1 MKITSIIDII
11 DGKLLN
17 SPSISFIYSFK
28 TNVSKV
34 KEGDL
39 FIAYNLD
46 DIQIAIQKGAFA
58 IILQNLYPIIDKE
71 IAWIK
76 VDNIETSLIKLVRY
90 KLAHFNLQAFYC
102 NDVSYEFF
110 KTFSSSSNKKVK
122 LIPTSF
128 KKFVSVLEDIDTET
142 ILVSNDKQIL
152 NKIYP
157 NNTNFEKE
165 DFLISNLLEH
175 SLFEVSFTFKNKYFQ
190 RIKIPSI
197 YLEYFI
203 RVYDFLNINEFD
215 DSKLRNSNLLR
226 TLFLDKNLNIVEF
239 GKSDK
244 FVITSNN
251 ISLVEKEIDYLKSK
265 FTYGKIIYITSSYID
280 FLPKEQI
287 LLKDISKLRDT
298 LKNNSFNA
306 SYIIGYEFEKIQ
318 QILSKEEKELTL
330 F

>member
-1 MKITSIIDII
+1 VKISSIIDII

-28 TNVSKV
+28 TDVSKV

-46 DIQIAIQKGAFA
+46 DIHIAIQKGAFA
-58 IILQNLYPIIDKE
+58 IILANIYPITDNE

-76 VDNIETSLIKLVRY
+76 VENLNTSIIKLIRY
-90 KLAHFNLQAFYC
+90 KLAHFNLNAFYS
-102 NDVSYEFF
+102 NDISCEFLKTLSSISNKNIKILPKNLKNF
-110 KTFSSSSNKKVK
+110 ISTLENVDDKTF
-122 LIPTSF
+122 LI
-128 KKFVSVLEDIDTET
+128 
-142 ILVSNDKQIL
+142 SNDDKIL

-157 NNTNFEKE
+157 NNTSFENENFI
-165 DFLISNLLEH
+165 ISNILEH
-175 SLFEVSFTFKNKYFQ
+175 SLFETSFTFKDKYFQ
-190 RIKIPSI
+190 RVKIPSI
-197 YLEYFI
+197 YIESFI
-203 RVYDFLNINEFD
+203 RVYEFLNISELD
-215 DSKLRNSNLLR
+215 DSKLKNSNLFK
-226 TLFLDKNLNIVEF
+226 TVFLDKSLNIVEF

-244 FVITSNN
+244 FLISSNN
-251 ISLVEKEIDYLKSK
+251 ISLVEKEVDYLKSK

-287 LLKDISKLRDT
+287 VLKDISELRNT

-306 SYIIGYEFEKIQ
+306 SYLVGFEFKEIN

>member
-17 SPSISFIYSFK
+17 SPSISFIHSFK
-28 TNVSKV
+28 TDVSKV

-46 DIQIAIQKGAFA
+46 DIQNAIDKGAFA
-58 IILQNLYPIIDKE
+58 IILQNIYPITDKE

-76 VDNIETSLIKLVRY
+76 VDDLYTSLIKLFRY
-90 KLAHFNLQAFYC
+90 KLAHFNLNAYYC
-102 NDVSYEFF
+102 NDISYELF
-110 KTFSSSSNKKVK
+110 KTFSSVSSKNIK
-122 LIPTSF
+122 LLPMDLN
-128 KKFVSVLEDIDTET
+128 KFVSIFDEIDDNT
-142 ILVSNDKQIL
+142 ILISNNDEVL

-157 NNTNFEKE
+157 NNTSFEKE
-165 DFLISNLLEH
+165 DLKISNLIEH
-175 SLFEVSFTFKNKYFQ
+175 SIFEVSFTFKDKYFQ

-197 YLEYFI
+197 YIENFI
-203 RVYDFLNINEFD
+203 RIYDFLNISEFD
-215 DSKLRNSNLLR
+215 DSKIKNLNLFK
-226 TLFLDKNLNIVEF
+226 TTFLDKGLNIVEF

-244 FVITSNN
+244 FLISSNKL
-251 ISLVEKEIDYLKSK
+251 SLVEREITYLKNK
-265 FTYGKIIYITSSYID
+265 FTYGKIIYITFSYTN

-287 LLKDISKLRDT
+287 ILKDITKLKNI

-306 SYIIGYEFEKIQ
+306 TFIVGFEFEEIQ
-318 QILSKEEKELTL
+318 QILSKEESVLTL

>member
-11 DGKLLN
+11 DGKLLS

-58 IILQNLYPIIDKE
+58 IILEKIYPITDKE

-76 VDNIETSLIKLVRY
+76 VDNLETSIIKLFRY
-90 KLAHFNLQAFYC
+90 KLAHFNLKAFSC
-102 NDVSYEFF
+102 NDISFEFF
-110 KTFSSSSNKKVK
+110 KTLSSSSSKKIK
-122 LIPTSF
+122 LIPNNL
-128 KKFVSVLEDIDTET
+128 KKFVSVLEDIDDET
-142 ILVSNDKQIL
+142 ILVSNDNKIL
-152 NKIYP
+152 DKIYP
-157 NNTNFEKE
+157 NNTSFEKE

-175 SLFEVSFTFKNKYFQ
+175 SLFEVSFTFEGKYFQ
-190 RIKIPSI
+190 RVKIPSI
-197 YLEYFI
+197 YIEDFI
-203 RVYDFLNINEFD
+203 RVYDFLNINEYD
-215 DSKLRNSNLLR
+215 DSKLKNSNLFK
-226 TLFLDKNLNIVEF
+226 TMFLDKGLNTVEF

-244 FVITSNN
+244 FIISSNN
-251 ISLVEKEIDYLKSK
+251 ISLVKKEVTYLKSK
-265 FTYGKIIYITSSYID
+265 FTYGKIIYITSSYLD
-280 FLPKEQI
+280 FLSEEQI
-287 LLKDISKLRDT
+287 VLKNISEIRNI

-306 SYIIGYEFEKIQ
+306 SYIVGFKFEEIQ
-318 QILSKEEKELTL
+318 KTLLKEEKELTL